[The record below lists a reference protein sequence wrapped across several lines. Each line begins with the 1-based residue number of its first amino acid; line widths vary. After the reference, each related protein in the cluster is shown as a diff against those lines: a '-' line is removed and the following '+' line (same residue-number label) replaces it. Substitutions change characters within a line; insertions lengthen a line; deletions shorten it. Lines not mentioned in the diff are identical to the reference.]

1 MTPSYPARLVLC
13 LALFTVALG
22 ACAPRVAEPGPG
34 LEVLGIPDGLRDEF
48 LVTEDGVL
56 LPLRVWRPEGEPSGV
71 ILALHGFND
80 YSKAFEGPAQTW
92 AAAGLV
98 TYAYDQRGFGAAPQ
112 RGLWAGSAAMT
123 GDLGTAARALR
134 ARHPDLPLFLLGNSM
149 GGAVILAALGGGD
162 PPPGD
167 GIILVAPAVW
177 ARAAMPWY
185 QRSALWLAAHTVPW
199 AKPSGRGLAIRASDN
214 DEMLRGLGRD
224 PMVIKRTRIDTVYGL
239 VNLMDEALAAAPAV
253 DRPTLL
259 LYGEKDEI
267 VPKDPTFRLWRDLP
281 AETDGLHRRALYAEG
296 WHMLLRD
303 LQAEVVLR
311 DIVAWTRDRHAPLPS
326 SADARAMAALSD
338 CDC

>member
-1 MTPSYPARLVLC
+1 MTFSAPARLVLC
-13 LALFTVALG
+13 LALLTVVLG

-34 LEVLGIPDGLRDEF
+34 LDVLGMPEGLRDEF
-48 LVTEDGVL
+48 LVTEDGFL
-56 LPLRVWRPEGEPSGV
+56 LPMRVWHPEGEARGV

-80 YSKAFEGPAQTW
+80 YSKAFEDPARTW
-92 AAAGLV
+92 AAAGLI

-123 GDLGTAARALR
+123 GDLTTAARVLR

-149 GGAVILAALGGGD
+149 GGAVILVALGGDD

-185 QRSALWLAAHTVPW
+185 QSSALWLAAHTVPW
-199 AKPSGRGLAIRASDN
+199 AQPSGRGIGIQASDN
-214 DEMLRGLGRD
+214 IEMLRGLSRD
-224 PMVIKRTRIDTVYGL
+224 PMVIKRTRIDSVYGL

-259 LYGEKDEI
+259 LYGENDQL

-281 AETDGLHRRALYAEG
+281 AEADGLHRRALYADG

-303 LQAEVVLR
+303 LQAEVVLA
-311 DIVAWTRDRHAPLPS
+311 DIVAWTRDRDAPLPS

-338 CDC
+338 CAC

>member
-1 MTPSYPARLVLC
+1 M
-13 LALFTVALG
+13 
-22 ACAPRVAEPGPG
+22 
-34 LEVLGIPDGLRDEF
+34 GI
-48 LVTEDGVL
+48 
-56 LPLRVWRPEGEPSGV
+56 
-71 ILALHGFND
+71 
-80 YSKAFEGPAQTW
+80 Q
-92 AAAGLV
+92 
-98 TYAYDQRGFGAAPQ
+98 
-112 RGLWAGSAAMT
+112 
-123 GDLGTAARALR
+123 
-134 ARHPDLPLFLLGNSM
+134 
-149 GGAVILAALGGGD
+149 
-162 PPPGD
+162 
-167 GIILVAPAVW
+167 
-177 ARAAMPWY
+177 
-185 QRSALWLAAHTVPW
+185 
-199 AKPSGRGLAIRASDN
+199 ASDN
-214 DEMLRGLGRD
+214 VEMLRGLGRD
-224 PMVIKRTRIDTVYGL
+224 PMVIKRTRIDAVYGL